1 MTTITLR
8 DVDPRTIH
16 RQITQLE
23 AMQQQMSKDAGADTE
38 AMKETLRLLHQIE
51 ETIRH
56 DAREAH
62 HMPHH

>member
-23 AMQQQMSKDAGADTE
+23 EMQLHMLNDAGADAE
-38 AMKETLRLLHQIE
+38 AMRETLRLLHQIE

-62 HMPHH
+62 HMLHH

>member
-23 AMQQQMSKDAGADTE
+23 TLHKAMLADDSADAE

-62 HMPHH
+62 HMHH